1 LAGERSGKLAGLMD
15 RNELA
20 ALDKDALIE
29 LILRLYER
37 VTELEARLGRPP
49 KTPGNSSVP
58 PSAGPKPNR
67 DERRRK
73 KRGPKRGH
81 QGLSRRRAAPD
92 LIVRCR
98 PTVCR
103 GCGAALEATGQRR
116 VRRSQVIELPE
127 LRPVVVEAQ
136 VYAARCVRCGERTMG
151 EAPAGLESTRT
162 FGPRVEALL
171 GYLHYGH
178 HLSHERLV
186 TVCDSVFGLR
196 ISEGAIAS
204 ALARLAVRAQP
215 EVDAIREAVRA
226 SPAINSDE
234 TGVRVDGRNWWHW
247 VFQTPAASYHVIV
260 PSRGADIVAR
270 FLGEARPEV
279 WGSDAFPT
287 QFAAPAAQHQLCL
300 SHQIRDLTY
309 AVEADGSAGALWA
322 RELRHV
328 FSRALRLHRERG
340 QVTPTTFANRRVR
353 VERAADRLIFG
364 VPIGVGEA
372 WQLQKRYRRHHG
384 KLFVCLHRDDV
395 EPTNN
400 SSERDLRN
408 SVIHNKVTGGYRS
421 RRGAEQGAIFATLLT
436 TARKL
441 RQNAY
446 ERLCSIAGPSP
457 LHAVGIP
464 S

>member
-1 LAGERSGKLAGLMD
+1 MD
-15 RNELA
+15 RDELA
-20 ALDKDALIE
+20 ALDRDALID
-29 LILRLYER
+29 LILRLYDR
-37 VTELEARLGRPP
+37 VTELEAGRGRPP

-58 PSAGPKPNR
+58 PSAGYKPNR
-67 DERRRK
+67 AERRRK

-81 QGLSRRRAAPD
+81 QGLSRRRVPPD
-92 LIVRCR
+92 VTVRCR

-103 GCGAALEATGQRR
+103 GCGAALATTGQRR
-116 VRRSQVIELPE
+116 VRRSQVVELPE
-127 LRPVVVEAQ
+127 LRPVVIEAQ
-136 VYAARCVRCGERTMG
+136 VYAARCAACGERPAG
-151 EAPAGLESTRT
+151 EAPAGLEPART

-171 GYLHYGH
+171 AYLHYGH

-186 TVCDSVFGLR
+186 AVCDGVFGLR
-196 ISEGAIAS
+196 ISQGAIAA
-204 ALARLAVRAQP
+204 ALARLAARAGP

-226 SPAINSDE
+226 SPVINADE

-247 VFQTPAASYHVIV
+247 VFQTPAASYHVIA
-260 PSRGADIVAR
+260 PSRGGDVVAR

-309 AVEADGSAGALWA
+309 AVEVDGSAGAQWA

-340 QVTPTTFANRRVR
+340 RVTSTTFAHRRVR
-353 VERAADRLIFG
+353 IERAADRLIFG
-364 VPIGVGEA
+364 FPIGVGEA
-372 WQLQKRYRRHHG
+372 WQLQKRYRRHRD

-408 SVIHNKVTGGYRS
+408 SVIHDKVTGGYRS
-421 RRGAEQGAIFATLLT
+421 RGGAEQGAIFATLLT

-441 RQNAY
+441 GHNAY
-446 ERLCSIAGPSP
+446 DRLCSIAGPSP
-457 LHAVGIP
+457 LHAAG
-464 S
+464 SAT

>member
-1 LAGERSGKLAGLMD
+1 MD
-15 RNELA
+15 RDELL
-20 ALDKDALIE
+20 ALDKEVLVDLIV
-29 LILRLYER
+29 RLHER
-37 VTELEARLGRPP
+37 VTELEAREGRPP
-49 KTPGNSSVP
+49 KTPGNSSMP
-58 PSAGPKPNR
+58 PSVGYKPNR
-67 DERRRK
+67 AERRRK
-73 KRGPKRGH
+73 KRGPKMGHRGY
-81 QGLSRRRAAPD
+81 SRRRVAPD
-92 LIVRCR
+92 VIVRCR
-98 PTVCR
+98 PTACQ
-103 GCGAALEATGQRR
+103 GCGTTLAEAGQRR
-116 VRRSQVIELPE
+116 VRRSQVVELTE
-127 LRPVVVEAQ
+127 LQPVVIEAW
-136 VYAARCVRCGERTMG
+136 VYAARCASCGERTVG
-151 EAPAGLESTRT
+151 EAPAGLEASRT

-186 TVCDSVFGLR
+186 TVCEGVFGLR

-204 ALARLAVRAQP
+204 ALARLAARAQP
-215 EVDAIREAVRA
+215 DVDAIREAVRA

-247 VFQTPAASYHVIV
+247 VFQTPTASYHVIA
-260 PSRGADIVAR
+260 PSRGADVVTR
-270 FLGEARPEV
+270 VLGEVRPEV

-309 AVEADGSAGALWA
+309 AVEVDGSAGAEWA

-340 QVTPTTFANRRVR
+340 QVTPATFANRRVR
-353 VERAADRLIFG
+353 IERAADRLIFG
-364 VPIGVGEA
+364 FPIGVGGA
-372 WQLQKRYRRHHG
+372 WQLQKRYRRHRS

-408 SVIHNKVTGGYRS
+408 SVIHDKVTGGYRS
-421 RRGAEQGAIFATLLT
+421 RRGAEQGAIFASLLT

-441 RQNAY
+441 GQNAY
-446 ERLCSIAGPSP
+446 ARLCSIAGPSP
-457 LHAVGIP
+457 LHAAGLV

>member
-1 LAGERSGKLAGLMD
+1 MD
-15 RNELA
+15 RDELL

-37 VTELEARLGRPP
+37 VTELEAKVGRPP

-58 PSAGPKPNR
+58 PSAGYKPNR
-67 DERRRK
+67 ADRRRK
-73 KRGPKRGH
+73 KRGPKKGH
-81 QGLSRRRAAPD
+81 QGLSRQRVPPD
-92 LIVRCR
+92 MVVRCR

-103 GCGAALEATGQRR
+103 GCGAALAETGQRR
-116 VRRSQVIELPE
+116 VRRSQVVELPE
-127 LRPVVVEAQ
+127 LRPVVIEAW
-136 VYAARCVRCGERTMG
+136 VYAARCAGCGERMVG
-151 EAPAGLESTRT
+151 EAPVGLESTRT
-162 FGPRVEALL
+162 FGPRIEALL

-186 TVCDSVFGLR
+186 AVCESVFGLR
-196 ISEGAIAS
+196 ISEGAIAA
-204 ALARLAVRAQP
+204 ALARLATRAEP

-247 VFQTPAASYHVIV
+247 VFQTPTASYHVIA
-260 PSRGADIVAR
+260 PSRGADVVTR
-270 FLGEARPEV
+270 FLGEARPDV

-287 QFAAPAAQHQLCL
+287 QFAAPAARHQLCL

-309 AVEADGSAGALWA
+309 AVEVDGPAGAQWA

-340 QVTPTTFANRRVR
+340 RVTPATFANRRVR
-353 VERAADRLIFG
+353 IERAAARLIFG
-364 VPIGVGEA
+364 FPIGVGEA
-372 WQLQKRYRRHHG
+372 WQLQKRYRRHRD

-408 SVIHNKVTGGYRS
+408 SVIHDKVTGGYRS

-441 RQNAY
+441 GQNAY
-446 ERLCSIAGPSP
+446 ARLCSIAGPSP
-457 LHAVGIP
+457 LHAARMV
-464 S
+464 